1 MEKIKLGVSACLLGE
16 PVRYDGAH
24 KLDPFLVETLGRYVE
39 YVPVCPEV
47 ECGLGV
53 PRESMRLEGD
63 LAHPRLVTTRTH
75 RDLTDRMERWAAKRA
90 LELEREDLCGFIFKA
105 KSPSCGFFA
114 VPVFSPTGALAAKGR
129 GLWARAFTEYFPLV
143 PVEEEGRLR
152 DPELRENFIER
163 IFALKRWRDVLK
175 KGRTRRNLVEFHTD
189 HKLLILAHS
198 PRHYAQ
204 MGKLVARAAERP
216 IGEVFSEYLNLLME
230 ALELKATARKHVN
243 VLQHAMGYFKRQLAE
258 DEKREL
264 LEIIGQYARS
274 LVPLVVPVTLLN
286 HYARKFNEPYL
297 TRQFYLN
304 PHPVELGLRNHV

>member
-1 MEKIKLGVSACLLGE
+1 VEKIKLGVSACLLGE